1 MLIVLLVFPLLRRGG
16 QLALKRRWSR
26 KLVHLLGLRLEVH
39 GRPDAAMRVANH
51 VSWLDVFA
59 INAAIPCA
67 FVAKDEVREWPLIGW
82 LCAHTET
89 VFIRRGSRRAAHETA
104 QTVAAL
110 MLAGVD
116 VAAFPEGTTST
127 GDAVLPFHSAVLHGA
142 ILAGVGVQPV
152 ALRYTMADGSR
163 AEAPNFCGETNLA
176 ESLWRIARAHGMT
189 VRLDYLPARDAA
201 GRDRRE
207 LAAELRGDI
216 AAVLASRVAPCV
228 SRVSRPASPL
238 PEGGREPDGEPELA
252 FAAAASMRQASDRG

>member
-1 MLIVLLVFPLLRRGG
+1 
-16 QLALKRRWSR
+16 
-26 KLVHLLGLRLEVH
+26 
-39 GRPDAAMRVANH
+39 MRVANH

-82 LCAHTET
+82 LCVRTET

-110 MLAGVD
+110 MLSGVD
-116 VAAFPEGTTST
+116 VAAFPEGTTSA
-127 GDAVLPFHSAVLHGA
+127 GDGVLPFHSAVLHGA
-142 ILAGVGVQPV
+142 ILAGAAVQPV
-152 ALRYTMADGSR
+152 ALRYTTADGGR

-176 ESLWRIARAHGMT
+176 ESLWRIARTHGMT

-216 AAVLASRVAPCV
+216 AAVLARRDERVAEAAFWSASRASELPDGV
-228 SRVSRPASPL
+228 LMPRVSAGS
-238 PEGGREPDGEPELA
+238 
-252 FAAAASMRQASDRG
+252 